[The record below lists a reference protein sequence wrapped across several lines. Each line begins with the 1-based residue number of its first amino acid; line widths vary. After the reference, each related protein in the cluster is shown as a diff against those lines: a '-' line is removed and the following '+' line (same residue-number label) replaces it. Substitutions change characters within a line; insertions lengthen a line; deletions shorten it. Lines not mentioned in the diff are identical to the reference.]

1 MGDKSDH
8 MIAADD
14 EISFLKES
22 NPTGQNQSLKKRSPP
37 LNLKPLSF
45 FFSGRRPDGILR
57 HHETLQLETEWL
69 IYTPSPPHIDTG
81 DEKGSCLLSEAGVVG
96 LNGEKMSSWK
106 NPSTSCPRQC
116 AYINTTCSSTAREKL
131 VVSQEPADSLSIVL
145 RLLCLATSQTPCVSE
160 RDGHIHC
167 ADHDSGR

>member
-8 MIAADD
+8 MIAAND

-22 NPTGQNQSLKKRSPP
+22 NPTGQNHSLGGGARGGRSPP
-37 LNLKPLSF
+37 LNLKPL

-57 HHETLQLETEWL
+57 HRETLQLEAEWF
-69 IYTPSPPHIDTG
+69 IYTPCPPHIDTG

-106 NPSTSCPRQC
+106 NP
-116 AYINTTCSSTAREKL
+116 
-131 VVSQEPADSLSIVL
+131 
-145 RLLCLATSQTPCVSE
+145 
-160 RDGHIHC
+160 
-167 ADHDSGR
+167 